1 MPVTTNYGWTMPTEG
16 GDTGVWDTILN
27 ALFQDID
34 DQVFALEG
42 RIEALEG
49 YALASEIFI
58 SGFDSIAPVVNGVA
72 AWDSG
77 GVEYANLNP
86 LNLPLRIPLRHLR
99 VGMQITGFQSN
110 GAVAGSRSAT
120 VSLYRLHDAGATQVS
135 AGHALGSST
144 TGLTHDV
151 LADNQYFLLVT
162 PSGGSTVSDTTA
174 VDWVKVTVIETP

>member
-1 MPVTTNYGWTMPTEG
+1 MPTEG

-27 ALFQDID
+27 AMFQEID
-34 DQVFALEG
+34 TDVFALDA
-42 RIEALEG
+42 RVDALEG
-49 YALASEIFI
+49 YALASDIFI
-58 SGFDSIAPVVNGVA
+58 SGFDSIAPVVSGVA

-99 VGMQITGFQSN
+99 VGMRITGFQSN
-110 GAVAGSRSAT
+110 GAVAGARSAT
-120 VSLYRLHDAGATQVS
+120 VALYRLHDAGATLVN

-162 PSGGSTVSDTTA
+162 PSGGSAVSDTTA
-174 VDWVKVTVIETP
+174 VDWVKVTVIDTP